1 MLSGEDMRVR
11 DVMRRWFDR
20 LEPDTSVLEAARL
33 MVLTGQQ
40 ALPVVAGNQLV
51 GMIAERDILA
61 RLLSQLSADVYQ
73 GLGLV
78 DRDAAGCY
86 HDLCGVPVEELMSRR
101 LVTSTPEM
109 PGLKAVGIM
118 RAHRIQRLPVI
129 DGDELV
135 GLVFQS
141 DIHAALLGMGVRQ
154 PSVVRQPL

>member
-1 MLSGEDMRVR
+1 MSGELMKVH

-20 LEPDTSVLEAARL
+20 LDPGTSVLEAARL

-40 ALPVVAGNQLV
+40 ALPVVAGKQLV

-73 GLGLV
+73 GLGFV

-86 HDLCGVPVEELMSRR
+86 HDLCAVPVEELMSRR
-101 LVTSTPEM
+101 LITSTPEM
-109 PGLKAVGIM
+109 PGLNAVGLM

-129 DGDELV
+129 DGGELV

-141 DIHAALLGMGVRQ
+141 DIHAALLGMSIRQ
-154 PSVVRQPL
+154 PA